1 MNSFG
6 NIVIAV
12 IFIDLVYSLF
22 GNADR
27 QIKRFFWKKE
37 IKADEKTK
45 REFRLHHIIQDLTA
59 LTVLIAFRL
68 TENVA
73 IIIHCHHTYG
83 DNHAPFQ
90 KESLEGTARTI

>member
-1 MNSFG
+1 MFL
-6 NIVIAV
+6 NIVEAV
-12 IFIDLVYSLF
+12 IFIDLVDSLF
-22 GNADR
+22 GNVDR
-27 QIKRFFWKKE
+27 QIKRYFWKKE

-73 IIIHCHHTYG
+73 IIAVGAPIFFTHTVMITLL
-83 DNHAPFQ
+83 FR
-90 KESLEGTARTI
+90 KRV

>member
-1 MNSFG
+1 MNLFG

-12 IFIDLVYSLF
+12 IFIDLVDSLF

-27 QIKRFFWKKE
+27 QIKRSFWKKD

-45 REFRLHHIIQDLTA
+45 REFRLHHIVQDLTA
-59 LTVLIAFRL
+59 LAVLIAFRL

-73 IIIHCHHTYG
+73 IAAVGLSIVIIHMVIITLL
-83 DNHAPFQ
+83 FR
-90 KESLEGTARTI
+90 KRV

>member
-1 MNSFG
+1 MNLFG

-12 IFIDLVYSLF
+12 IFIDLVDSLF

-37 IKADEKTK
+37 IKDDEKTK

-59 LTVLIAFRL
+59 LAVLIAFRL
-68 TENVA
+68 TENVTIA
-73 IIIHCHHTYG
+73 VVGLSIVIIHMVIITRL
-83 DNHAPFQ
+83 FR
-90 KESLEGTARTI
+90 KRV

>member
-1 MNSFG
+1 MFL
-6 NIVIAV
+6 NIVEAA
-12 IFIDLVYSLF
+12 IFIDLIVSLF

-27 QIKRFFWKKE
+27 QIKRFFWKKD

-45 REFRLHHIIQDLTA
+45 REFRLHRIVQDFTA

-73 IIIHCHHTYG
+73 IAAVGLSIVIIHMVIITLL
-83 DNHAPFQ
+83 FR
-90 KESLEGTARTI
+90 KRV

>member
-1 MNSFG
+1 M
-6 NIVIAV
+6 

-68 TENVA
+68 TENVTIA
-73 IIIHCHHTYG
+73 VVGLSIVIIHMVIITRL
-83 DNHAPFQ
+83 FR
-90 KESLEGTARTI
+90 KRI

>member
-1 MNSFG
+1 MFL
-6 NIVIAV
+6 NIVEAA
-12 IFIDLVYSLF
+12 IFIDLIYSLF

-73 IIIHCHHTYG
+73 IAAVGLSIVIIHMVIITLL
-83 DNHAPFQ
+83 FR
-90 KESLEGTARTI
+90 KRI

>member
-1 MNSFG
+1 MNLFG

-12 IFIDLVYSLF
+12 IFIDLIYSLF

-27 QIKRFFWKKE
+27 QIKRFFWKKD

-45 REFRLHHIIQDLTA
+45 REFRLHHIVQDLTA
-59 LTVLIAFRL
+59 LAVLIAFRL

-73 IIIHCHHTYG
+73 IAAVGLSIVIIHMVIITLL
-83 DNHAPFQ
+83 FR
-90 KESLEGTARTI
+90 KRV

>member
-1 MNSFG
+1 MSNDFFF
-6 NIVIAV
+6 IVV
-12 IFIDLVYSLF
+12 ICADLLDTLI

-27 QIKRFFWKKE
+27 QIKRFFWKKD

-45 REFRLHHIIQDLTA
+45 REFRLHHIIQDLTV

-73 IIIHCHHTYG
+73 IAAVGLSIVIIHMVIITLL
-83 DNHAPFQ
+83 FR
-90 KESLEGTARTI
+90 KRI

>member
-73 IIIHCHHTYG
+73 IIAVGAPIFFTHTVMITLL
-83 DNHAPFQ
+83 FR
-90 KESLEGTARTI
+90 KRV

>member
-45 REFRLHHIIQDLTA
+45 REFSLHHIIQDLTA
-59 LTVLIAFRL
+59 LVLLTVCQR
-68 TENVA
+68 TESVA
-73 IIIHCHHTYG
+73 ILAVGLSIVIIHMVIITLL
-83 DNHAPFQ
+83 FR
-90 KESLEGTARTI
+90 KRV

>member
-1 MNSFG
+1 MFL
-6 NIVIAV
+6 NIVEAA
-12 IFIDLVYSLF
+12 IFIDLIVSLF

-27 QIKRFFWKKE
+27 QIKRFFWKKD

-45 REFRLHHIIQDLTA
+45 REFRLHHIVQDLTA

-73 IIIHCHHTYG
+73 IAAVGLSIVIIHMVIITLL
-83 DNHAPFQ
+83 FR
-90 KESLEGTARTI
+90 KRV

>member
-1 MNSFG
+1 MFL
-6 NIVIAV
+6 NIVEAV
-12 IFIDLVYSLF
+12 ILIDLVDSLF

-27 QIKRFFWKKE
+27 QIKRFFWKKD

-45 REFRLHHIIQDLTA
+45 REFRLHHIVQDLTA

-73 IIIHCHHTYG
+73 IAAVGLSIVIIHMVIITLL
-83 DNHAPFQ
+83 FR
-90 KESLEGTARTI
+90 KRV

>member
-1 MNSFG
+1 MNLFG

-27 QIKRFFWKKE
+27 QIKRYFWKKE

-59 LTVLIAFRL
+59 LVLLTVCQR
-68 TENVA
+68 TESVA
-73 IIIHCHHTYG
+73 ILAVGLSIVIIHMVIITLL
-83 DNHAPFQ
+83 FR
-90 KESLEGTARTI
+90 KRV

>member
-1 MNSFG
+1 M
-6 NIVIAV
+6 ICA
-12 IFIDLVYSLF
+12 DLLDTLI

-27 QIKRFFWKKE
+27 QIKRFFWKKD

-45 REFRLHHIIQDLTA
+45 REFRLHHIIQGLTA

-73 IIIHCHHTYG
+73 IIAVGAPIFFTHTVMITLL
-83 DNHAPFQ
+83 FR
-90 KESLEGTARTI
+90 KRV

>member
-1 MNSFG
+1 MNLFG

-68 TENVA
+68 TENVTIA
-73 IIIHCHHTYG
+73 VVGLSIVIIHMVIITRL
-83 DNHAPFQ
+83 FR
-90 KESLEGTARTI
+90 KRI

>member
-1 MNSFG
+1 MNLFG

-59 LTVLIAFRL
+59 LVLLTVCQR
-68 TENVA
+68 TESVA
-73 IIIHCHHTYG
+73 ILAVGLSIVIIHMVIITLL
-83 DNHAPFQ
+83 FR
-90 KESLEGTARTI
+90 KRV

>member
-1 MNSFG
+1 MFL
-6 NIVIAV
+6 NIVEAV
-12 IFIDLVYSLF
+12 ILIDLVDSLF

-45 REFRLHHIIQDLTA
+45 REFRLHHIVQDLTA
-59 LTVLIAFRL
+59 LTVLIAFRS

-73 IIIHCHHTYG
+73 IAAVGLSIVIIHMVIITLL
-83 DNHAPFQ
+83 FR
-90 KESLEGTARTI
+90 KRV

>member
-1 MNSFG
+1 MNLFG

-12 IFIDLVYSLF
+12 IFLDLVYSLF

-59 LTVLIAFRL
+59 LVLLTVCQR
-68 TENVA
+68 TESVA
-73 IIIHCHHTYG
+73 ILAVGLSIVIIHMVIITLL
-83 DNHAPFQ
+83 FR
-90 KESLEGTARTI
+90 KRV

>member
-1 MNSFG
+1 MSSSFFF
-6 NIVIAV
+6 IVV
-12 IFIDLVYSLF
+12 ICADLLDTLI

-27 QIKRFFWKKE
+27 QIKRFFWKKD

-45 REFRLHHIIQDLTA
+45 REFRLHHIIQGLTA

-73 IIIHCHHTYG
+73 IIAVGAPIFFIHTVIITLL
-83 DNHAPFQ
+83 FR
-90 KESLEGTARTI
+90 KRV

>member
-1 MNSFG
+1 MFG

-12 IFIDLVYSLF
+12 IFIDLIYSLF

-27 QIKRFFWKKE
+27 QIKRFFWKKD

-45 REFRLHHIIQDLTA
+45 REFRLHHIVQDLTA

-73 IIIHCHHTYG
+73 IAAVGLSIVIIHMVIITLL
-83 DNHAPFQ
+83 FR
-90 KESLEGTARTI
+90 KRV

>member
-1 MNSFG
+1 MDLFG

-59 LTVLIAFRL
+59 LVLLTVCQR
-68 TENVA
+68 TESVA
-73 IIIHCHHTYG
+73 ILAVGLSIVIIHMVIITLL
-83 DNHAPFQ
+83 FR
-90 KESLEGTARTI
+90 KRV

>member
-1 MNSFG
+1 MFG

-12 IFIDLVYSLF
+12 IFIDLIYSLF
-22 GNADR
+22 GNANR
-27 QIKRFFWKKE
+27 QIKRFFWKKD

-45 REFRLHHIIQDLTA
+45 REFRLHHIVQDLTA

-73 IIIHCHHTYG
+73 IAAVGLSIVIIHMVIITLL
-83 DNHAPFQ
+83 FR
-90 KESLEGTARTI
+90 KRV

>member
-1 MNSFG
+1 MSNDFFF
-6 NIVIAV
+6 IVV
-12 IFIDLVYSLF
+12 ICADLLDTLI

-27 QIKRFFWKKE
+27 QIKRFFWKKD

-45 REFRLHHIIQDLTA
+45 REFRLHHIIQGLTA

-73 IIIHCHHTYG
+73 IAAVGLSIVIIHMVIITLL
-83 DNHAPFQ
+83 FR
-90 KESLEGTARTI
+90 KRI

>member
-1 MNSFG
+1 MSSSFFF
-6 NIVIAV
+6 IVV
-12 IFIDLVYSLF
+12 ICADLLDTLI

-27 QIKRFFWKKE
+27 QIKRFFWKKD

-45 REFRLHHIIQDLTA
+45 REFRLHHIIQGLTA

-73 IIIHCHHTYG
+73 IAAVGLSIVIIHMVIITLL
-83 DNHAPFQ
+83 FR
-90 KESLEGTARTI
+90 KRI

>member
-1 MNSFG
+1 MNLFG
-6 NIVIAV
+6 NIVIAA
-12 IFIDLVYSLF
+12 IFIDLIDSLF

-45 REFRLHHIIQDLTA
+45 REFRLHHIVQDLTA
-59 LTVLIAFRL
+59 LTVLIAFRS

-73 IIIHCHHTYG
+73 IAAVGLSIVIIHMVIITLL
-83 DNHAPFQ
+83 FR
-90 KESLEGTARTI
+90 KRV

>member
-27 QIKRFFWKKE
+27 QIKRYFWKKE

-59 LTVLIAFRL
+59 LVLLTVCQR
-68 TENVA
+68 TESVA
-73 IIIHCHHTYG
+73 ILAVGLSSVIIHMVIITLL
-83 DNHAPFQ
+83 FR
-90 KESLEGTARTI
+90 KRV

>member
-1 MNSFG
+1 MFL
-6 NIVIAV
+6 NIVEAV
-12 IFIDLVYSLF
+12 IFIDLVDSLF

-45 REFRLHHIIQDLTA
+45 REFRLHHIIQGLTA

-68 TENVA
+68 TENVTIA
-73 IIIHCHHTYG
+73 VVGLSIVIIHMVIITRL
-83 DNHAPFQ
+83 FR
-90 KESLEGTARTI
+90 KRI